1 MAHTQH
7 PRRWL
12 SALCLVAASALLT
25 ALPSTAATSPSTAP
39 TTRPG
44 TLPTWILG
52 TWTSTNPR
60 GRTEETW
67 VSEGSAL
74 VGSGKTFRGDKLV
87 FTESLR
93 IDRNPAGQL
102 IYTATPQGQAPTPF
116 TATQE
121 SATQLVFENPAND
134 FPTKITYTLNPDGT
148 LVAQISGERNG
159 KAASQSWT
167 FTKSP

>member
-1 MAHTQH
+1 MAHTLLS
-7 PRRWL
+7 PRWL
-12 SALCLVAASALLT
+12 PAFCLVAASALLT
-25 ALPSTAATSPSTAP
+25 ALPSTAASSPSTAP

-52 TWTSTNPR
+52 TWTSPSPR

-67 VSEGSAL
+67 TADGNAL
-74 VGSGKTFRGDKLV
+74 VGSGKTFRGDKLA

-102 IYTATPQGQAPTPF
+102 VYTATPQGQAPTPF
-116 TATQE
+116 TATEE

-148 LVAQISGERNG
+148 LVAKISGLRNG
-159 KAASQSWT
+159 KEASQTWN